1 MKPISPLDITSFLM
15 PIIVTLVDDLVLLLA
30 LGRFVHGTSLLAIK
44 NLDFV
49 RIGIILMEPFESD
62 NVPGYIVDIIVEVS
76 FVAYRSRN

>member
-1 MKPISPLDITSFLM
+1 M
-15 PIIVTLVDDLVLLLA
+15 PITVTLVDDLGLLLA

-49 RIGIILMEPFESD
+49 RIGIILVAPFESD
-62 NVPGYIVDIIVEVS
+62 NVPGYIVDIIIEVG

>member
-1 MKPISPLDITSFLM
+1 M
-15 PIIVTLVDDLVLLLA
+15 PITVTLVDDLVLLLA
-30 LGRFVHGTSLLAIK
+30 LGGFVHGTSLLAIK
-44 NLDFV
+44 HLDFV